1 MKRKHWRLSPVQ
13 VTISTAA
20 FIILLM
26 LALGWLSARRN
37 HFTAR
42 VEIADPVIETAAAKF
57 KPNHAT
63 QLLPDGEVER
73 TALRVREVSALVIG
87 LTLFAVNEGLARRS
101 IPNVDAFTGR
111 FAARGFL
118 PPGIECH
125 AANGV
130 LSSDHA
136 VIYIRYRPDPLAVE
150 IVSLGRERLD
160 GPAIIG
166 RIVTGGDEGAD
177 ASLFIAR
184 ELGDVAL
191 PAPFVPNVQIS
202 AMNWSVEMLRE
213 RTLAPEEWEQ
223 INAWL
228 RTRGQ

>member
-1 MKRKHWRLSPVQ
+1 MKRKQWRPSPSQ
-13 VTISTAA
+13 ITLSTAA

-26 LALGWLSARRN
+26 LALGWLSSRRN

-42 VEIADPVIETAAAKF
+42 VEIADPVIENTTAKSRSN
-57 KPNHAT
+57 PAT
-63 QLLPDGEVER
+63 HLLPDGEVER

-87 LTLFAVNEGLARRS
+87 LTLFAVNEGLARRP
-101 IPNVDAFTGR
+101 IANVEALTGR
-111 FAARGFL
+111 FIGRGLL
-118 PPGIECH
+118 PPGVERH
-125 AANGV
+125 EANGV
-130 LSSDHA
+130 LASGRA
-136 VIYIRYRPDPLAVE
+136 VIYVRYRPEPLAVE

-166 RIVTGGDEGAD
+166 RIVTGSDENAD

-184 ELGDVAL
+184 ELSNVAL
-191 PAPFVPNVQIS
+191 PAPFAPNEQIA
-202 AMNWSVEMLRE
+202 AMNWSVEPLRQ
-213 RTLAPEEWEQ
+213 RSLAPEEWAQ

>member
-1 MKRKHWRLSPVQ
+1 MKRKPWRPSPAQ
-13 VTISTAA
+13 ITISTAA

-26 LALGWLSARRN
+26 LALGWLSARRRS
-37 HFTAR
+37 FTAR
-42 VEIADPVIETAAAKF
+42 VEIADPVIESVAAKSRSN
-57 KPNHAT
+57 PPA

-101 IPNVDAFTGR
+101 IANIEALTGR
-111 FAARGFL
+111 FVARGLL
-118 PPGIECH
+118 PPGVERH
-125 AANGV
+125 NANGV
-130 LSSDHA
+130 LSSGHA
-136 VIYIRYRPDPLAVE
+136 VIYVRYRPDPLAVE

-166 RIVTGGDEGAD
+166 RIVTGGDENAD

-184 ELGDVAL
+184 ELGDVSL
-191 PAPFVPNVQIS
+191 PAPFASSAQIA
-202 AMNWSVEMLRE
+202 AMNWSVEPLRE
-213 RTLAPEEWEQ
+213 RALAPEEWQQ

-228 RTRGQ
+228 RGN